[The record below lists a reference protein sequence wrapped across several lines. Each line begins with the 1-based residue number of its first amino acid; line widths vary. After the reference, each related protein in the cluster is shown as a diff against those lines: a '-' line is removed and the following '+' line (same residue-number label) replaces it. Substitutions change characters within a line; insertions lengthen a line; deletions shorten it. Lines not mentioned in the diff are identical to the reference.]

1 MSTTCKIFILF
12 VKIVM
17 RIFGNL
23 HINQQRIINDRFVLT
38 CLGYLNTS
46 LACLEFYWCAQ
57 NSILSMSLRALAC

>member
-57 NSILSMSLRALAC
+57 NLILSMSLRALAC